1 MLRLELVA
9 LDDHLTAHPP
19 DFAAFRRDCLVELL
33 HQLTLVP
40 AKNRRLA
47 DYLAAEPR
55 GYVPLNAQAL
65 RTWLPDHK
73 DYLAWALSS
82 KLLECDN
89 HYIVGGPGRP
99 AKSRGYRY
107 AAPFRSG
114 GALAGFRIVRL
125 ADAALRERLQRA
137 LTAPAPVTWSR
148 AARKDYAPVL
158 DCLRPERCSLRIDT
172 AAALAFI
179 AEERDRVLRDPTL
192 REPKPKKRRRKAGSP
207 KSLQRRKARCQ
218 PGEAAT
224 TKDPEA
230 QYQQRFASIAQF
242 DARDFRFTIDT
253 YGRLHTVLTR
263 LSSKLRAYVYAEGA
277 PLVALD
283 LRSSQ
288 PYLINLLCRPDFYQE
303 PWTKGR
309 RGAHP
314 PLTIWRE
321 GRNLADELA
330 DEQAE
335 EARWPAAS
343 PSAANPRA
351 SGRTGRPGRQGE
363 AAKRP
368 SPSYIMLCQQLL
380 GSDYMGVA
388 QFPDVELF
396 RELTSSGQ
404 FYAQMGRLLGLAG
417 EGEEVADAA
426 KKLMFGVLFSHN
438 AVESTDKAVF
448 AQHFPT
454 VDAVLRIFKKDD
466 FSYLAKLLQT
476 LESNLFLRRLVPLVR
491 AKWGIPVF
499 TIHDSVVIEASH
511 VDLVETLLREHLTR
525 WVGVPPQFS
534 RKHWGAERRDGSSS

>member
-9 LDDHLTAHPP
+9 LDDHLAAHPP
-19 DFAAFRRDCLVELL
+19 TFAHFRRDCLVELL

-55 GYVPLNAQAL
+55 GFVQLNAQAL
-65 RTWLPDHK
+65 RGWLPDNK
-73 DYLAWALSS
+73 DYLNYSLTSG
-82 KLLECDN
+82 LLETDN
-89 HYIVGGPGRP
+89 HYIVGGPGRA

-107 AAPFRSG
+107 AAPFRPG
-114 GALAGFRIVRL
+114 GTAAGFRIVRL
-125 ADAALRERLQRA
+125 TDVALRERLQRA
-137 LTAPAPVTWSR
+137 LTAPAPFSWSR

-158 DCLRPERCSLRIDT
+158 DCLRPERCPLRIDT

-179 AEERDRVLRDPTL
+179 AEERDRALRDPTL
-192 REPKPKKRRRKAGSP
+192 REPKPKKRRR
-207 KSLQRRKARCQ
+207 RKARSPKAGQ
-218 PGEAAT
+218 HRKARRQLGEAT

-230 QYQQRFASIAQF
+230 QYQQRFASIAQL
-242 DARDFRFTIDT
+242 DARDLRFTVDT

-263 LSSKLRAYVYAEGA
+263 LSSKLRAFVHAER
-277 PLVALD
+277 PEPWVALD

-288 PYLINLLCRPDFYQE
+288 PYLINLLLRLDFYQA

-330 DEQAE
+330 DASAV
-335 EARWPAAS
+335 EARGPAAS
-343 PSAANPRA
+343 RRAAGPRP
-351 SGRTGRPGRQGE
+351 SGRRGQPGRQGE
-363 AAKRP
+363 TTTGP
-368 SPSYIMLCQQLL
+368 TPFYIMLCQRLL
-380 GSDYMGVA
+380 GSDSMGVA

-404 FYAQMGRLLGLAG
+404 FYAQMGQLLGLAG
-417 EGEEVADAA
+417 EGEAVADAA

-438 AVESTDKAVF
+438 AIESADKAIF
-448 AQHFPT
+448 ARHFPT

-499 TIHDSVVIEASH
+499 TIHDSIIISADWADRVEA
-511 VDLVETLLREHLTR
+511 LLRERLTR

-534 RKHWGAERRDGSSS
+534 RKQWGSDLSNR

>member
-9 LDDHLTAHPP
+9 LDDHLAAHPP

-55 GYVPLNAQAL
+55 AYVPLNAQVL
-65 RTWLPDHK
+65 RAWLPRHK
-73 DYLAWALSS
+73 SYLAWALSS

-99 AKSRGYRY
+99 AKSLGYRY
-107 AAPFRSG
+107 AASFRPG

-125 ADAALRERLQRA
+125 TDAALRERLQRA
-137 LTAPAPVTWSR
+137 LMALAPVTWSR

-158 DCLRPERCSLRIDT
+158 DCLRPERCPLRIDT

-179 AEERDRVLRDPTL
+179 AEERDRALRDPTL
-192 REPKPKKRRRKAGSP
+192 REPRPKKRRRRKAGPP
-207 KSLQRRKARCQ
+207 KSGKRRKARRQ
-218 PGEAAT
+218 PGEVAT

-230 QYQQRFASIAQF
+230 QYQQRFASIAQL

-263 LSSKLRAYVYAEGA
+263 LSSKLRAFVSAEGH
-277 PLVALD
+277 LVALD

-288 PYLINLLCRPDFYQE
+288 PYLINLLLRPDFYQA

-335 EARWPAAS
+335 EARGPAS
-343 PSAANPRA
+343 SRRAAGP
-351 SGRTGRPGRQGE
+351 RPGGRRGQPGRKGE
-363 AAKRP
+363 TATGTP
-368 SPSYIMLCQQLL
+368 PFYIMLCQRLL
-380 GSDYMGVA
+380 GSDSMEVA

-404 FYAQMGRLLGLAG
+404 FYAQMGQLLGLAG
-417 EGEEVADAA
+417 EGEAVADAA

-438 AVESTDKAVF
+438 AVESADKAIF
-448 AQHFPT
+448 ARHFPT

-491 AKWGIPVF
+491 SKWGIPVF
-499 TIHDSVVIEASH
+499 TIHDSLVVSA
-511 VDLVETLLREHLTR
+511 DWADRVEVLLRERLTR

-534 RKHWGAERRDGSSS
+534 RKQWGGNLSNR